1 MRTRLFKK
9 LLKEQGFTEVSSL
22 EEYEISQKEFPK
34 KKIWFYD
41 PIGKYWCVNTSNG
54 NDFGFDGDF
63 SGYTIGK
70 FHVDMDSERSALQ
83 LFLCDL
89 FGSVVDTDEWN
100 LVSEV
105 EDREQFERWFK
116 AIVA

>member
-1 MRTRLFKK
+1 MRTRLLKK

-22 EEYEISQKEFPK
+22 EEYEKSQKEFPK
-34 KKIWFYD
+34 RKVWFYD
-41 PIGKYWCVNTSNG
+41 PIGKYWCVNTANG

-70 FHVDMDSERSALQ
+70 YHVDVDGERPAFR

-89 FGSVVDTDEWN
+89 FGTLEDTDEWN

-105 EDREQFERWFK
+105 KDREQFDKWYN
-116 AIVA
+116 AITA